1 MCCAWWCARPP
12 QSFAAR
18 GRIFLL
24 VCLLYKSVALQSY
37 FSFWGSS
44 PSECSFFFFFFKAE
58 GEFCLEVAYRNLA
71 PRCNGSE
78 RLIVLAKAECG
89 ICKHMWDIQA
99 LDAEVCDFIPGESA
113 VKCLWAAASGFTRL
127 KIGNETSSEPKC

>member
-1 MCCAWWCARPP
+1 MRGGARAHPRVLQP
-12 QSFAAR
+12 GAESFCWFVYF
-18 GRIFLL
+18 IK
-24 VCLLYKSVALQSY
+24 VLLYSLIFRSGDLLLRNVV
-37 FSFWGSS
+37 
-44 PSECSFFFFFFKAE
+44 FFFFFKAE